1 MKTLTLLLAMVS
13 VAFGM
18 ASAPASGAADV
29 FLRAEPL
36 AMSKEAYNLILKH
49 EVGGGP
55 AYYNRYLIRPAYV
68 SENSGITIGIGY
80 DLRFNTKAQI
90 AADWKELSPEVI
102 KRLQAVSGVKGTRT
116 MARTLQSIVI
126 PWEIA
131 QKVYQGNT
139 IPRFAKL
146 TEQAYPGTSKLHPH
160 EQGAMLSWVFNR
172 GQGISATSSR
182 DIEKRLM
189 RRDIPGKPQ
198 NLPAHFRA
206 SKRIWVGAGVDG
218 LLRRREDEARV
229 CELVKR

>member
-1 MKTLTLLLAMVS
+1 MKFIALLLVMTSAGL
-13 VAFGM
+13 GM
-18 ASAPASGAADV
+18 APVPALASSDV

-36 AMSKEAYNLILKH
+36 AISKEAYNLIIKH

-90 AADWKELSPEVI
+90 AADWRELSPEVI

-116 MARTLQSIVI
+116 MARTLQTVVI
-126 PWEIA
+126 PWDIA
-131 QKVYQGNT
+131 QKVYQERT
-139 IPRFAKL
+139 IPRFSKL
-146 TEQAYPGTSKLHPH
+146 TEKAYPGTATLHPH

-172 GQGISATSSR
+172 GEGISKTSSR

-189 RRDIPGKPQ
+189 RRDIPGAPQ
-198 NLPAHFRA
+198 NLPSHFRS
-206 SKRIWVGAGVDG
+206 SKRIWASSGLDG

-229 CELVKR
+229 CELVKH

>member
-1 MKTLTLLLAMVS
+1 MKTFALLLILAS
-13 VAFGM
+13 ATFGM
-18 ASAPASGAADV
+18 GTMPVIAAPDV

-36 AMSKEAYNLILKH
+36 AISKEAYNLIIKH

-80 DLRFNTKAQI
+80 DLRFNTRAQI

-116 MARTLQSIVI
+116 MARTLQSVVI
-126 PWEIA
+126 PWDIA
-131 QKVYQGNT
+131 QKVYQERT

-146 TEQAYPGTSKLHPH
+146 TEAAYPGTRSLHPH

-172 GQGISATSSR
+172 GQGISPTSTR

-189 RRDIPGKPQ
+189 RRDIPNAPK
-198 NLPAHFRA
+198 NLPAHFRS
-206 SKRIWVGAGVDG
+206 SKRIWVGTGLDG
-218 LLRRREDEARV
+218 LPRRREDEARV
-229 CELVKR
+229 CELTPR